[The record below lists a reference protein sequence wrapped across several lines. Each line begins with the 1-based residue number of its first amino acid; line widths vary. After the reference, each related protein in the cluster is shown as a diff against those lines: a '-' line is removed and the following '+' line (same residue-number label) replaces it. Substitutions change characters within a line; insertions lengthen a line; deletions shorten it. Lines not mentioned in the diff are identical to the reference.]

1 VQISV
6 EQTAVTARDGTRMA
20 TEVTR
25 VVDDQ
30 RRPVMLLRTPYGAG
44 ATRSSHDPVGLARDG
59 WVVVVQDVRGR
70 FDSEGTFEP
79 FVQEVSDGW
88 DAVDWCASQPW
99 SDGRVAM
106 SGLSYVGATQ
116 WAAAVSKHPA
126 LLAIN
131 PMLAAGDVSPAW
143 MHEGGAFQV
152 GMVQPWALGLAATA
166 PGITE
171 ELRNLIGWVGA
182 QWQQVYE
189 LPQSQDPVP
198 HLFAPYR
205 KWREAAESGAW
216 DSADVTHH
224 YGELR
229 PAVFQV
235 AGWYDIFCESA
246 LRHHQAL
253 DALPAAPPHRL
264 VVGPWAH
271 HEQLSNLYPEYD
283 FGGEGNGGYRN
294 VGGEGTRWMRQHL
307 DGEPVSGG
315 VDCFVMGSHEWRHFT
330 TWPPPPAHEVRLFL
344 SSGLEGANSRH
355 GDGALEW
362 SPREQAGE
370 DRYSYDP
377 LHPVPTR
384 GGRILGPFLPMAGPV
399 DQRPVQD
406 RRDVLVY
413 TAEPVRDAV
422 TVIGMVRA
430 DLVVE
435 SSAPSADF
443 TVKLCDVHPDGR
455 AFNIVDS
462 VRRVRL
468 TPGQPQSITVDVG
481 STAHCFLPGH
491 RLRVEIASSNF
502 PRLDRN
508 PSTSEDPAVA
518 TALLP
523 AAQRLHWGGTTGS
536 SIVLPIV
543 D

>member
-1 VQISV
+1 MQLTV
-6 EQTAVTARDGTRMA
+6 ESARVAMRDGVQLA

-25 VVDDQ
+25 VDGVPP
-30 RRPVMLLRTPYGAG
+30 RPVLLIRTPYGMGSAR
-44 ATRSSHDPVGLARDG
+44 ASQDPVGLARGG
-59 WVVVVQDVRGR
+59 WAVVIQDVRGR
-70 FDSEGTFEP
+70 SDSEGTFEP
-79 FVQEVSDGW
+79 FVQEVADGY
-88 DAVDWCASQPW
+88 DAVEWCVQQPW
-99 SDGRVAM
+99 CDGRVAM

-116 WAAAVSKHPA
+116 WAAAVSGHPA
-126 LLAIN
+126 LRAVN

-143 MHEGGAFQV
+143 MHEGGAFQL

-166 PGITE
+166 PGITD
-171 ELRNLIGWVGA
+171 ELRGLIGWVGG
-182 QWQQVYE
+182 QWQAVYE

-205 KWREAAESGAW
+205 KWREAAVAGAW
-216 DSADVTHH
+216 ASADVTHH
-224 YGELR
+224 YDELR
-229 PAVFQV
+229 TGVFQV

-253 DALPAAPPHRL
+253 DQRLDAPPHRL
-264 VVGPWAH
+264 VIGPWAH
-271 HEQLSNLYPEYD
+271 TERLSNLYPEYD
-283 FGGEGNGGYRN
+283 FGGQANGGFRD
-294 VGGEGTRWMRQHL
+294 VHGESSRWMRAHL
-307 DGEPVSGG
+307 DGEPVPGG
-315 VDCFVMGSHEWRHFT
+315 VDCFVMGSHVWREFSS
-330 TWPPPPAHEVRLFL
+330 WPPPPAHEVRLFL

-355 GDGALEW
+355 GDGVLGW
-362 SPREQAGE
+362 SAPTRPGE
-370 DRYSYDP
+370 DRYGYDP

-399 DQRPVQD
+399 DQRPVED

-413 TAEPVRDAV
+413 SGDPVRDAV
-422 TVIGMVRA
+422 TVIGPVRA
-430 DLVVE
+430 ELVVE
-435 SSAPSADF
+435 STAPSADF

-455 AFNIVDS
+455 VFNIVDS

-468 TPGQPQSITVDVG
+468 QPGVPQPVQIQVG

-491 RLRVEIASSNF
+491 RVRVEVSSSNF

-508 PSTSEDPAVA
+508 PSTTEDPASA
-518 TALLP
+518 PELLP
-523 AAQRLHWGGTTGS
+523 AAQRVHWGADTGS